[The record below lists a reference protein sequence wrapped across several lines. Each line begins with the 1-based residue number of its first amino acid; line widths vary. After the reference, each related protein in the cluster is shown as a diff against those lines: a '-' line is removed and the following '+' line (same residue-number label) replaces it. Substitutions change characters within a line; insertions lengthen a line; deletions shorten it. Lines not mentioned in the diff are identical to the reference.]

1 MKIQMTKKHHHKPP
15 VIGQRGKILVSGW
28 WAKVR
33 PRLVDNMVAKQ
44 HVASPVCQKCYSS
57 PAMIHCCDCR
67 PQPFLCAHCDISIHK
82 AQVFHNRDS
91 IREGF
96 FQPLPPTSCFVENV
110 LTQCG
115 KLQFLRVRFS
125 HLLISVGKLNTKI

>member
-1 MKIQMTKKHHHKPP
+1 
-15 VIGQRGKILVSGW
+15 
-28 WAKVR
+28 
-33 PRLVDNMVAKQ
+33 MVAKQ
-44 HVASPVCQKCYSS
+44 HVASPVCQKCDSG

-67 PQPFLCAHCDISIHK
+67 PHAFLCARCDINIHK

-96 FQPLPPTSCFVENV
+96 FQPLPPTSCFVEKV

-115 KLQFLRVRFS
+115 KL
-125 HLLISVGKLNTKI
+125 